1 MGRILGRIFYSIFI
15 GKNKTEYIQE
25 LVKTEFDDIQ
35 GTEEFQTGVDGV
47 GQLAGCIKLGQTGSE
62 SSFGKVSCK

>member
-35 GTEEFQTGVDGV
+35 ETEEFQTGVDGV
-47 GQLAGCIKLGQTGSE
+47 G
-62 SSFGKVSCK
+62 